1 MAGDGVIEDWPPAPP
16 TTEYVDAEKFVGEL
30 SHVLAKIRGEFQ
42 GLIQR
47 LNMNS
52 RNHGYARRRTRRPN
66 PLDPQ
71 MAAALRDMS
80 SRVQEAIA
88 EFKVLAEQAN
98 RITAVVDVKDLL
110 LEVGVSV
117 EEAGGVDEAKLSV
130 VGFRRDELAGNI
142 DWGERPTNG

>member
-1 MAGDGVIEDWPPAPP
+1 MSGDGVIEDWPPAPP
-16 TTEYVDAEKFVGEL
+16 DTELVDATKFTSDL
-30 SHVLAKIRGEFQ
+30 CHCLARIQSEFH
-42 GLIQR
+42 GLVQR

-52 RNHGYARRRTRRPN
+52 RNHGHVRARSRRPN

-71 MAAALRDMS
+71 MATAMQDMS
-80 SRVQEAIA
+80 RRVQEAIA

-117 EEAGGVDEAKLSV
+117 VEAGGVVEAKASV
-130 VGFRRDELAGNI
+130 IGFRRDELAGNI
-142 DWGERPTNG
+142 DWEEGPNG